1 MRIILLFLIF
11 KVTSLVSPFIMNNFR
26 LNSKMGVESIGM
38 TKKKKRL
45 CPKTKTNSKDPP
57 SNHKQTQ
64 FITIASQ
71 YSQCIQRV
79 FKFSHLI
86 IIPKI
91 TNMLNFFYENKQ
103 CNHLS
108 KKKTSMIN
116 NPHKF
121 KNMLI
126 LLKKIN

>member
-1 MRIILLFLIF
+1 
-11 KVTSLVSPFIMNNFR
+11 VSPFIVNNFR

-38 TKKKKRL
+38 TKKKRL
-45 CPKTKTNSKDPP
+45 CPKTKTKTNSKDPP

-91 TNMLNFFYENKQ
+91 TNMLNIFMKINNAIIYQ
-103 CNHLS
+103 
-108 KKKTSMIN
+108 KKK
-116 NPHKF
+116 HQ
-121 KNMLI
+121 
-126 LLKKIN
+126 

>member
-1 MRIILLFLIF
+1 M
-11 KVTSLVSPFIMNNFR
+11 SPFIVNNFR

-79 FKFSHLI
+79 FKFSHFI

-91 TNMLNFFYENKQ
+91 TNMLNFFMK
-103 CNHLS
+103 
-108 KKKTSMIN
+108 IN
-116 NPHKF
+116 NAIIYRK
-121 KNMLI
+121 KNI
-126 LLKKIN
+126 NDQQSTQIQKHVNFVKKKIN

>member
-1 MRIILLFLIF
+1 
-11 KVTSLVSPFIMNNFR
+11 VSPFIVNNFR

-38 TKKKKRL
+38 TKKIKKKRL
-45 CPKTKTNSKDPP
+45 CPKTKTNFKYPP

-71 YSQCIQRV
+71 YSECIQLV

-91 TNMLNFFYENKQ
+91 TNMLNFFMKINNAIIYR
-103 CNHLS
+103 
-108 KKKTSMIN
+108 KKK
-116 NPHKF
+116 HQ
-121 KNMLI
+121 
-126 LLKKIN
+126 